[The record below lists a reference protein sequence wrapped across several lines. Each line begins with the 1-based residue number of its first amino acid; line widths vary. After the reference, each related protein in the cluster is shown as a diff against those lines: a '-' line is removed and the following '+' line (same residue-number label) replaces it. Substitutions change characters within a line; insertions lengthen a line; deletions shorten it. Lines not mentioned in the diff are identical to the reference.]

1 MRSPG
6 LTQTIRFGK
15 ACIAIPPC
23 KLFKEG
29 AKEVYSFLVS
39 GILREVCRFR
49 ENHQKFQE
57 VEDTLIA
64 GFVGSPRRGGNTG
77 ILVQKVL
84 EGAASQGAETAISY
98 LNELTIHG
106 YQACNSCKEHAR
118 CRQEDDMTLLYE
130 VLKRADGFAL
140 GSPIRGL
147 PDCANQALPGPA
159 LCFLRPQSRM
169 YPPPGEEN
177 RPCSTQS
184 FHCPLPHSLC
194 GVSELLEDSSRS
206 RPGSPS
212 THRRRVPKR
221 QRAPSAETLQG
232 IL

>member
-1 MRSPG
+1 
-6 LTQTIRFGK
+6 
-15 ACIAIPPC
+15 
-23 KLFKEG
+23 
-29 AKEVYSFLVS
+29 
-39 GILREVCRFR
+39 
-49 ENHQKFQE
+49 
-57 VEDTLIA
+57 
-64 GFVGSPRRGGNTG
+64 VGSPRRGGNTG

-194 GVSELLEDSSRS
+194 GVSELFEDSSRS